1 MTNSDVQHQAVM
13 LDKFIHVAAR
23 CKALCNFFS
32 MFTILGA
39 LDTPRTRRLTEVG
52 ASFSKRQCGTSD
64 LSSFYPTPLPR
75 QAWRLLP
82 SDSQRLLAKLQA
94 VFSTDKNMC
103 AYRRM
108 YRQCRTHAPR
118 LPFLPIIMK
127 V

>member
-52 ASFSKRQCGTSD
+52 HLFRNVNA
-64 LSSFYPTPLPR
+64 
-75 QAWRLLP
+75 A
-82 SDSQRLLAKLQA
+82 
-94 VFSTDKNMC
+94 
-103 AYRRM
+103 RR
-108 YRQCRTHAPR
+108 A
-118 LPFLPIIMK
+118 
-127 V
+127 